1 MMGLEHIPSTTLAHL
16 TRIDLMLRREVVR
29 FRSGHGLREDEDFRG
44 LYVSEAEVNA
54 LLDPS
59 HSAAEWL
66 ELPLPEEA
74 RGLEVGIQAA
84 SERARQ
90 LEAQH
95 PSSPLIR
102 LCQLLGLSEVER
114 DILLIALASEVDL
127 KYERLFAYLQ
137 DDVNRKRPS
146 VDLALKLLFPNLEAR
161 FAGRQLFEASSRLL
175 HWELITLAEEQ
186 HARKPS
192 LLSRQLRLDERIA
205 GYLLGSPAPD
215 ARLLGVL
222 EASHTTETDG
232 LLPGAILPRLQ
243 ALGAAWPRLIQQG
256 PPLLL
261 LFGRYG
267 TGRREAARHLAQLL
281 HQPLLTVSL
290 SALLASELRIR
301 PGMKLIEREA
311 LLTGKLV
318 HWTHVESLLNAGP
331 QQEAETLAFLEGL
344 RQGRVPTLLTGEKS
358 WDPPRELAQRPFVKL
373 ELPTPTYAARKALW
387 SLGLAGL
394 QAPLSEAELEALVSR
409 FRITGGQVRDA
420 LLRAR
425 ALALTRDPLEGRI
438 LLHDVDA
445 ACRAQAQHRLTNL
458 AKKIEHHYSWSD
470 LVLPRSQ
477 LNQLKLMCSTVR
489 QRSTVYGDWG
499 FNKKLAHGVGVI
511 ALFSGPSGTGKTMS
525 ASILARELG
534 LELYKIDLSSVVSKY
549 IGETEKNLERI
560 FSEAQDTD
568 AILFFDEADALFG
581 KRSEVKD
588 AHDRYANLE
597 VAYLLQ
603 RTEEYSGL
611 VILAS
616 NLKKNLDEAFVRRL
630 HFTVDFPMPE
640 ELERLEIWRR
650 TFPSQAPVAS
660 DLDLSFLAR
669 KFKLAGGNIRN
680 IVLGA
685 AFIAADDHQP
695 IAMRHLIKAASHEL
709 QKMGKLVVPQD
720 FEPYYEF
727 VR

>member
-1 MMGLEHIPSTTLAHL
+1 MVSPEYIPSTTLAQML
-16 TRIDLMLRREVVR
+16 RIDLMLRREVIR
-29 FRSGHGLREDEDFRG
+29 FRSGHGLRDDEDFRG
-44 LYVSEAEVNA
+44 LYVSEAEVDA
-54 LLDPS
+54 LLDPTRP
-59 HSAAEWL
+59 SAAWL
-66 ELPLPEEA
+66 EMPLPEEA
-74 RGLEVGIQAA
+74 RGLDAGIVAA
-84 SERARQ
+84 HERAQ
-90 LEAQH
+90 TLEAQH
-95 PSSPLIR
+95 PEAPLSR
-102 LCQLLGLSEVER
+102 LCRLLGLSHAER

-161 FAGRQLFEASSRLL
+161 FAGRQLFEAPSRLL

-186 HARKPS
+186 PQKKPA
-192 LLSRQLRLDERIA
+192 LLSRLLRLDERVA
-205 GYLLGSPAPD
+205 GYLLGSQAPD
-215 ARLLGVL
+215 ARLLGFL
-222 EASHTTETDG
+222 EAGSTESPHG
-232 LLPGAILPRLQ
+232 LLPSGMLPRLQ
-243 ALGAAWPRLIQQG
+243 ALSAAWPRLLQQG
-256 PPLLL
+256 APLVLL
-261 LFGRYG
+261 YGRYG
-267 TGRREAARHLAQLL
+267 TGRREAAQRLAQLL
-281 HQPLLTVSL
+281 QLPLLTVSVT
-290 SALLASELRIR
+290 ALLSSELRIR
-301 PGMKLIEREA
+301 TGMKLIEREA
-311 LLTGKLV
+311 LLTGKLIL
-318 HWTHVESLLNAGP
+318 WTQAEVLLNP
-331 QQEAETLAFLEGL
+331 SQQQEPEAQAFLEGL
-344 RQGRVPTLLTGEKS
+344 RQGRVPAFLLSEKG
-358 WDPPRELAQRPFVKL
+358 WDPPRELSQRPFVRL
-373 ELPTPTYAARKALW
+373 EMPTPSYAARKALW
-387 SLGLAGL
+387 SAGL
-394 QAPLSEAELEALVSR
+394 ESLRAPLSDEELEALVSR

-420 LLRAR
+420 LMRAQTL
-425 ALALTRDPLEGRI
+425 ALARDPQEGKI
-438 LLHDVDA
+438 SLFDVDA

-458 AKKIEHHYSWSD
+458 AKKIEPHYGWND
-470 LVLPRSQ
+470 LVLPKAQ

-511 ALFSGPSGTGKTMS
+511 SLFSGPSGTGKTMS

-640 ELERLEIWRR
+640 EQERLEIWRR

-660 DLDLSFLAR
+660 DLDLGFMAR

-685 AFIAADDHQP
+685 AFIAADHQQP
-695 IAMRHLIKAASHEL
+695 IAMRHLIRAASHEF
-709 QKMGKLVVPQD
+709 QKMGKLLVPQD
-720 FEPYYEF
+720 FEPYFEF